1 MKNSPISRR
10 QILGEKR
17 PMSNAKRLFSMN
29 LNKENIDHYTVD
41 YKIENNEFESENR
54 KAIETYEQSL
64 KRNQKKADKENQM
77 PI

>member
-41 YKIENNEFESENR
+41 HKIENNEFESENR